1 VPEIVISEFMEESAV
16 ATLSARFEILSD
28 PRLVDDR
35 PGLLRLLRDA
45 RALIV
50 RNRTRVNEEVLAA
63 APALRV
69 VGRLGVGLDNI
80 DTAACA
86 ARGIEVIPAT
96 GANADSVAEYV
107 LLAAGVLLRQAFA
120 ASEEV
125 ADGQWPRA
133 KYSEG
138 RELAGKLL
146 GLVGFGS
153 VGQRTAIKARAFGM
167 RIAAYDPLLS
177 ADDAVW
183 RALGTLRLGLDDLI
197 AESDIVSLHLPL
209 LAETRNLLDRGR
221 LSRMK
226 RGAILINTARGGV
239 VDEAAL
245 AELLR
250 FGRIGGAAI
259 DVFGQEPLPARSA
272 LAGAPNTLLTPHIAG
287 VTVESNRRVSMLVAT
302 KVAAALAHGK
312 DSRQ

>member
-1 VPEIVISEFMEESAV
+1 MAEIVISEFIDDAAL
-16 ATLSARFEILSD
+16 ATLNARFDVLID
-28 PRLVDDR
+28 PHLVDDR
-35 PGLLRLLRDA
+35 PGLLGSLRDA

-50 RNRTRVNEEVLAA
+50 RNRTQVDAELLAA

-80 DTAACA
+80 NTVACA

-107 LLAAGVLLRQAFA
+107 LLAAGLLLRQVFA
-120 ASEEV
+120 AGEEV
-125 ADGQWPRA
+125 ADGHWPRA
-133 KYSEG
+133 KYSDG

-153 VGQRTAIKARAFGM
+153 VGQRTAGKARAFGM

-177 ADDAVW
+177 PEDAVW
-183 RALGTLRLGLDDLI
+183 RSLGALRLGLDDLL

-209 LAETRNLLDRGR
+209 VSETRNLFDRAR
-221 LSRMK
+221 LGRMK
-226 RGAILINTARGGV
+226 RGAILVNTARGGI
-239 VDEAAL
+239 VDETAL

-259 DVFGQEPLPARSA
+259 DVFAQEPLPARSA
-272 LAGAPNTLLTPHIAG
+272 LSGAPNTLLTPHVAG
-287 VTVESNRRVSMLVAT
+287 VTVESNRRVSTLVAQR
-302 KVAAALAHGK
+302 VLEVLAAG
-312 DSRQ
+312 

>member
-1 VPEIVISEFMEESAV
+1 MPEIVISEFMDEAAV
-16 ATLSARFEILSD
+16 ATLTARFQVLID

-35 PGLLRLLRDA
+35 PGMLALLRNA

-50 RNRTRVNEEVLAA
+50 RNRTQVDTEVLAA

-107 LLAAGVLLRQAFA
+107 LLSAGVLLRQAFA

-125 ADGQWPRA
+125 ADGSWPRA

-138 RELAGKLL
+138 RELSGKLL

-153 VGQRTAIKARAFGM
+153 VGQRTAVKARAMGM
-167 RIAAYDPLLS
+167 RVAAYDPLISL
-177 ADDAVW
+177 DDPVW

-209 LAETRNLLDRGR
+209 VRETRNLFDRER
-221 LSRMK
+221 LGRMK
-226 RGAILINTARGGV
+226 RGAILVNTARGGI

-259 DVFGQEPLPARSA
+259 DVFSQEPLPSRSP
-272 LAGAPNTLLTPHIAG
+272 LAGVPNALLTPHVAG
-287 VTVESNRRVSMLVAT
+287 VTVEANRRVSMLVAD
-302 KVAAALAHGK
+302 KVAAALAPDK
-312 DSRQ
+312 

>member
-1 VPEIVISEFMEESAV
+1 MAEIVISEFMEASAV
-16 ATLSARFEILSD
+16 ATLAARFEVLSD

-35 PGLLRLLRDA
+35 PGLLQLLRGA

-50 RNRTRVNEEVLAA
+50 RNRTQVDEELLAA
-63 APALRV
+63 GPALRA

-86 ARGIEVIPAT
+86 ARNIQVIPAT

-120 ASEEV
+120 AGEEV
-125 ADGQWPRA
+125 AEGHWPRA

-153 VGQRTAIKARAFGM
+153 VGQRTATKARAFGM

-177 ADDAVW
+177 ADDPVW
-183 RALGTLRLGLDDLI
+183 RALGTLRLGLDDLL
-197 AESDIVSLHLPL
+197 AESDVVSLHLPL
-209 LAETRNLLDRGR
+209 VSETRDLFDRER
-221 LSRMK
+221 LGRMK
-226 RGAILINTARGGV
+226 RSAILVNTARGGI

-250 FGRIGGAAI
+250 FGRLGGAAI
-259 DVFGQEPLPARSA
+259 DVFAQEPLPARSP
-272 LAGAPNTLLTPHIAG
+272 LAGAPNALLTPHIAG
-287 VTVESNRRVSMLVAT
+287 VTVESNKRVSTMVAQ
-302 KVAAALAHGK
+302 KVLEALAAG
-312 DSRQ
+312 

>member
-1 VPEIVISEFMEESAV
+1 MPEIVICEFMDEAAV
-16 ATLSARFEILSD
+16 ATLAARFELISD

-35 PGLLRLLRDA
+35 TGLLRLLRDA

-50 RNRTRVNEEVLAA
+50 RNRTQVDTEMLAA

-69 VGRLGVGLDNI
+69 IGRLGVGLDNI

-86 ARGIEVIPAT
+86 ARGIKVIPAT

-125 ADGQWPRA
+125 AEGQWPRA
-133 KYSEG
+133 RYSEG

-146 GLVGFGS
+146 GMVGFGS
-153 VGQRTAIKARAFGM
+153 VGRRLATKARAFGM

-177 ADDAVW
+177 PEDQVW
-183 RALGTLRLGLDDLI
+183 RELGTLRLGLDDLV

-209 LAETRNLLDRGR
+209 ADETRNLFDRDR
-221 LSRMK
+221 LARMK
-226 RGAILINTARGGV
+226 RGAILVNTARGGI

-245 AELLR
+245 AEMLR

-259 DVFGQEPLPARSA
+259 DVFAHEPLPARSA
-272 LAGAPNTLLTPHIAG
+272 LAGAPNTLLTPHVAG
-287 VTVESNRRVSMLVAT
+287 VTVESNRRVSMFVAGQ
-302 KVAAALAHGK
+302 VAAALAAAE
-312 DSRQ
+312 

>member
-1 VPEIVISEFMEESAV
+1 MPEIVICEFMDEAAV
-16 ATLSARFEILSD
+16 ATLAARFELISD

-35 PGLLRLLRDA
+35 TGLLRLLRDA

-50 RNRTRVNEEVLAA
+50 RNRTQVDTEMLVA

-69 VGRLGVGLDNI
+69 IGRLGVGLDNI

-86 ARGIEVIPAT
+86 ARGIKVIPAT

-125 ADGQWPRA
+125 AEGQWPRA
-133 KYSEG
+133 RYSEG

-146 GLVGFGS
+146 GMVGFGS
-153 VGQRTAIKARAFGM
+153 VGRRLATKARAFGM

-177 ADDAVW
+177 PEDQVW
-183 RALGTLRLGLDDLI
+183 RELGTLRLGLDDLV

-209 LAETRNLLDRGR
+209 ADETRNLFDRDR
-221 LSRMK
+221 LARMK
-226 RGAILINTARGGV
+226 RGAILVNTARGGI

-245 AELLR
+245 AEMLR

-259 DVFGQEPLPARSA
+259 DVFAHEPLPARSA
-272 LAGAPNTLLTPHIAG
+272 LAGAPNTLLTPHVAG
-287 VTVESNRRVSMLVAT
+287 VTVESNRRVSMFVAGQ
-302 KVAAALAHGK
+302 VAAALAAAE
-312 DSRQ
+312 

>member
-1 VPEIVISEFMEESAV
+1 MPEIVICEFMQESAV
-16 ATLSARFEILSD
+16 ATLATRFEVLSD

-50 RNRTRVNEEVLAA
+50 RNRTRVDEELLAA

-86 ARGIEVIPAT
+86 ARSIQVIPAT

-107 LLAAGVLLRQAFA
+107 LLAAGLLLRQAFA
-120 ASEEV
+120 AGEEV
-125 ADGQWPRA
+125 ADGHWPRA

-138 RELAGKLL
+138 HELAGKLL

-153 VGQRTAIKARAFGM
+153 VGQRTATKARAFGM
-167 RIAAYDPLLS
+167 RVAAYDPLLS
-177 ADDAVW
+177 PDDPVW

-209 LAETRNLLDRGR
+209 MDETRGLFDRER
-221 LSRMK
+221 LGRMK
-226 RGAILINTARGGV
+226 RGAILINTARGGI

-245 AELLR
+245 AEVLR

-259 DVFGQEPLPARSA
+259 DVFAQEPLPARSA
-272 LAGAPNTLLTPHIAG
+272 LAGAPNALLTPHIAG
-287 VTVESNRRVSMLVAT
+287 VTVESNRRVSTMVAQ
-302 KVAAALAHGK
+302 KVLEALA
-312 DSRQ
+312 SS

>member
-1 VPEIVISEFMEESAV
+1 MPEIVVSEFMDEAAV
-16 ATLSARFEILSD
+16 ASLAARFEVLSD

-35 PGLLRLLRDA
+35 PGLLRLLRGA

-50 RNRTRVNEEVLAA
+50 RNRTRVDEELLAA

-80 DTAACA
+80 DVAACA
-86 ARGIEVIPAT
+86 ARKIEVCPAT

-120 ASEEV
+120 AGEEV
-125 ADGQWPRA
+125 ADGHWPRA

-153 VGQRTAIKARAFGM
+153 VGQRTATKARAFGL

-177 ADDAVW
+177 PDDPVW

-209 LAETRNLLDRGR
+209 AEDTRNLFDRVR
-221 LSRMK
+221 LARMK
-226 RGAILINTARGGV
+226 RGAILINTARGGI
-239 VDEAAL
+239 VDEEAL

-259 DVFGQEPLPARSA
+259 DVFDQEPLPARSA
-272 LAGAPNTLLTPHIAG
+272 LAGAPNALLTPHIAG
-287 VTVESNRRVSMLVAT
+287 VTVESNRRVSMLVAG
-302 KVAAALAHGK
+302 KVAEALA
-312 DSRQ
+312 SAT

>member
-1 VPEIVISEFMEESAV
+1 MPEIVISEFMDEAAV
-16 ATLSARFEILSD
+16 ATLTARFQVLID

-35 PGLLRLLRDA
+35 PGLLALLRNA

-50 RNRTRVNEEVLAA
+50 RNRTQVDAEVLSA

-125 ADGQWPRA
+125 ADGHWPRA

-153 VGQRTAIKARAFGM
+153 VGQRTATKARAFGM
-167 RIAAYDPLLS
+167 RVAAYDPLRS
-177 ADDAVW
+177 PDDPVW

-209 LAETRNLLDRGR
+209 VNETRNLFDRER
-221 LSRMK
+221 LGRMK
-226 RGAILINTARGGV
+226 RGAILINTARGGI
-239 VDEAAL
+239 VDETAL

-259 DVFGQEPLPARSA
+259 DVFTHEPLPSRSA
-272 LAGAPNTLLTPHIAG
+272 LAGVPNALLTPHVAG
-287 VTVESNRRVSMLVAT
+287 VTVESNRRVSMLVAD
-302 KVAAALAHGK
+302 KVAAALASAG
-312 DSRQ
+312 

>member
-1 VPEIVISEFMEESAV
+1 VPEIVISEFMEKSAV
-16 ATLSARFEILSD
+16 ATLSARFEVLSD

-50 RNRTRVNEEVLAA
+50 RNRTRVDEEVLAA
-63 APALRV
+63 APALRA

-80 DTAACA
+80 DTAACG

-107 LLAAGVLLRQAFA
+107 LLAAGVLLRQVFA
-120 ASEEV
+120 ASEDV
-125 ADGQWPRA
+125 ADGHWPRA

-138 RELAGKLL
+138 HELGGKLL

-153 VGQRTAIKARAFGM
+153 VGQRTAVKARAFGM

-177 ADDAVW
+177 SDDAVW
-183 RALGTLRLGLDDLI
+183 RALGTLPLGLDDLI

-226 RGAILINTARGGV
+226 RGAVLINTARGGI
-239 VDEAAL
+239 VDESAL

-259 DVFGQEPLPARSA
+259 DVFAQEPLQARSA
-272 LAGAPNTLLTPHIAG
+272 LAGAPNTLLTPHVAG
-287 VTVESNRRVSMLVAT
+287 VTVESNRRVSMLVAN
-302 KVAAALAHGK
+302 KIAAALASAK
-312 DSRQ
+312 

>member
-1 VPEIVISEFMEESAV
+1 MPEIVVSEFMDEAAV
-16 ATLSARFEILSD
+16 ASLAARFEVLSD

-35 PGLLRLLRDA
+35 PGLLRLLRGA

-50 RNRTRVNEEVLAA
+50 RNRTRVDEELLAA

-80 DTAACA
+80 DVAACA
-86 ARGIEVIPAT
+86 ARKIQVFPAT

-120 ASEEV
+120 AGEEV
-125 ADGQWPRA
+125 ADGHWPRA

-153 VGQRTAIKARAFGM
+153 VGRRTATKARAFGL

-177 ADDAVW
+177 PDDPVW

-209 LAETRNLLDRGR
+209 AEDTRNLFDRVR
-221 LSRMK
+221 LARMK
-226 RGAILINTARGGV
+226 RGAILVNTARGGI
-239 VDEAAL
+239 VDEEAL

-259 DVFGQEPLPARSA
+259 DVFDQEPLPARSA
-272 LAGAPNTLLTPHIAG
+272 LAGAPNALLTPHIAG
-287 VTVESNRRVSMLVAT
+287 VTVESNRRVSMLVAG
-302 KVAAALAHGK
+302 KVAEALA
-312 DSRQ
+312 SAT

>member
-1 VPEIVISEFMEESAV
+1 MPEIVISEFMDAAAV
-16 ATLSARFEILSD
+16 ATLSARFEVLID

-35 PGLLRLLRDA
+35 PGMLALLRNA

-50 RNRTRVNEEVLAA
+50 RNRTRVDAEVLSA
-63 APALRV
+63 APALCV

-125 ADGQWPRA
+125 GEGQWPRA
-133 KYSEG
+133 KYAEG
-138 RELAGKLL
+138 RELTGKLL

-153 VGQRTAIKARAFGM
+153 VGQRTATKARAFGM
-167 RIAAYDPLLS
+167 RVAAHDPLLS
-177 ADDAVW
+177 SDDPVW

-209 LAETRNLLDRGR
+209 VNETRNLLDRDR
-221 LSRMK
+221 LGRMK
-226 RGAILINTARGGV
+226 RGAILINTARGGI
-239 VDEAAL
+239 VDETAL

-259 DVFGQEPLPARSA
+259 DVFAQEPLPARAA
-272 LAGAPNTLLTPHIAG
+272 LAGVPNALLTPHVAG
-287 VTVESNRRVSMLVAT
+287 VTVEANRRVSMMI
-302 KVAAALAHGK
+302 AARVIDALEAK
-312 DSRQ
+312 

>member
-16 ATLSARFEILSD
+16 ATLSARFEVLSD

-35 PGLLRLLRDA
+35 PGLLRLLRNA

-50 RNRTRVNEEVLAA
+50 RNRTRVDAEVLAA
-63 APALRV
+63 APALRAI
-69 VGRLGVGLDNI
+69 GRLGVGLDNI
-80 DTAACA
+80 DTVACA

-153 VGQRTAIKARAFGM
+153 VGQRTAVKARALGM

-177 ADDAVW
+177 PDDAVW

-209 LAETRNLLDRGR
+209 VSETRNLLDRSR

-226 RGAILINTARGGV
+226 RGAVLINTARGGI

-250 FGRIGGAAI
+250 FGRLGGAAV
-259 DVFGQEPLPARSA
+259 DVFAQEPLPGRSA

-287 VTVESNRRVSMLVAT
+287 VTVESNRRVSTLIAT
-302 KVAAALAHGK
+302 KVAAAISSSG
-312 DSRQ
+312 

>member
-1 VPEIVISEFMEESAV
+1 MPEIVICEFMDEAAV
-16 ATLSARFEILSD
+16 ATLAARFELISD

-35 PGLLRLLRDA
+35 TGLLRLLRDA

-50 RNRTRVNEEVLAA
+50 RNRTQVDTEMLAA

-69 VGRLGVGLDNI
+69 IGRLGVGLDNI

-86 ARGIEVIPAT
+86 ARGIKVIPAT

-125 ADGQWPRA
+125 AEGQWPRA
-133 KYSEG
+133 RYSEG

-146 GLVGFGS
+146 GMVGFGS
-153 VGQRTAIKARAFGM
+153 VGRRLATKARAFGM

-177 ADDAVW
+177 PEDQVW
-183 RALGTLRLGLDDLI
+183 RELGTLRLGLDDLV

-209 LAETRNLLDRGR
+209 ADETRNLFDRDR
-221 LSRMK
+221 LARMK
-226 RGAILINTARGGV
+226 RGAILVNTARGGI

-245 AELLR
+245 AEMLR

-259 DVFGQEPLPARSA
+259 DVFAHEPLPARSA
-272 LAGAPNTLLTPHIAG
+272 LAGAPNTLLTPHVAG
-287 VTVESNRRVSMLVAT
+287 VTVESNRRVSMFVAGQ
-302 KVAAALAHGK
+302 VAATLAAAE
-312 DSRQ
+312 

>member
-1 VPEIVISEFMEESAV
+1 MPEIVISEFIDETAV
-16 ATLSARFEILSD
+16 VALAARHNVMND

-35 PGLLRLLRDA
+35 AGLLQLLRDT

-50 RNRTRVNEEVLAA
+50 RNRTRVDAELLAA

-80 DTAACA
+80 ETAACA
-86 ARGIEVIPAT
+86 ARGIAVIPAI

-107 LLAAGVLLRQAFA
+107 LLAAGLLLRQAFA
-120 ASEEV
+120 AGEEV

-153 VGQRTAIKARAFGM
+153 VGQRTAAKARAFGL
-167 RIAAYDPLLS
+167 RLAAYDPLLA
-177 ADDAVW
+177 ADAPVW
-183 RALGTLRLGLDDLI
+183 RELSTLRLGLDDLV

-209 LAETRNLLDRGR
+209 VEATRNLFDRGR
-221 LSRMK
+221 LGRMK
-226 RGAILINTARGGV
+226 RGSILVNTARGGI

-250 FGRIGGAAI
+250 FGRIGGAAV
-259 DVFGQEPLPARSA
+259 DVFAQEPLPARSP
-272 LAGAPNTLLTPHIAG
+272 LAGAPNVLLTPHVAG
-287 VTVESNRRVSMLVAT
+287 VTIESNKRVSTMVAQ
-302 KVAAALAHGK
+302 KVLEVLAGG
-312 DSRQ
+312 

>member
-1 VPEIVISEFMEESAV
+1 VPEIVICEFMDESAV
-16 ATLSARFEILSD
+16 ATLAARFEVLSD

-50 RNRTRVNEEVLAA
+50 RNRTQVDAEVLAA

-69 VGRLGVGLDNI
+69 IGRLGVGLDNI
-80 DTAACA
+80 DTVACT
-86 ARGIEVIPAT
+86 ARNIQVIPAT

-107 LLAAGVLLRQAFA
+107 LLAAGLLLRQAFA
-120 ASEEV
+120 AGEEV
-125 ADGQWPRA
+125 ADGRWPRA

-153 VGQRTAIKARAFGM
+153 VGQRTATKARAFGM
-167 RIAAYDPLLS
+167 RVAAYDPLLS
-177 ADDAVW
+177 PDDPVW

-209 LAETRNLLDRGR
+209 MEETRGLFDRGR
-221 LSRMK
+221 LGKMK
-226 RGAILINTARGGV
+226 RGAILINTARGGI
-239 VDEAAL
+239 VDETAL
-245 AELLR
+245 AEVLR
-250 FGRIGGAAI
+250 FGRVGGAAI
-259 DVFGQEPLPARSA
+259 DVFAQEPLPARSA
-272 LAGAPNTLLTPHIAG
+272 LAGAPNTLLTPHVAG
-287 VTVESNRRVSMLVAT
+287 VTVESNRRVSTMVAQ
-302 KVAAALAHGK
+302 KVLEALAAG
-312 DSRQ
+312 

>member
-1 VPEIVISEFMEESAV
+1 VPDIVISEFMDDAAV
-16 ATLSARFEILSD
+16 ATLSARFDVLID

-35 PGLLRLLRDA
+35 PGLFNLLRNA

-50 RNRTRVNEEVLAA
+50 RNRTQVDAEVIAA
-63 APALRV
+63 GPALRV
-69 VGRLGVGLDNI
+69 IGRLGVGLDNI
-80 DTAACA
+80 DTAVCA

-96 GANADSVAEYV
+96 GANSDSVAEYV
-107 LLAAGVLLRQAFA
+107 LLAAGLLLRQAFA
-120 ASEEV
+120 AGDEV
-125 ADGQWPRA
+125 GDGQWPRA

-153 VGQRTAIKARAFGM
+153 AGQRTASKARAFGM

-177 ADDAVW
+177 PDDAVW

-197 AESDIVSLHLPL
+197 AESDVVSLHLPL
-209 LAETRNLLDRGR
+209 VNETRNLFDRAR

-226 RGAILINTARGGV
+226 RGAILVNTARGGI

-259 DVFGQEPLPARSA
+259 DVFAQEPLPSRSP
-272 LAGAPNTLLTPHIAG
+272 LAGAPNTLLTPHVAG
-287 VTVESNRRVSMLVAT
+287 LTVESNRRVSTLVAQ
-302 KVAAALAHGK
+302 KVADVLAGR
-312 DSRQ
+312 D

>member
-1 VPEIVISEFMEESAV
+1 MPEIVISEFMDEGAV
-16 ATLSARFEILSD
+16 ATLNARFEVLID

-35 PGLLRLLRDA
+35 PGMLALLRDA

-50 RNRTRVNEEVLAA
+50 RNRTQVDAEVLAA

-86 ARGIEVIPAT
+86 ARGIAVIPAT

-107 LLAAGVLLRQAFA
+107 VLAAGVLLRQAFA

-125 ADGQWPRA
+125 ADGHWPRA
-133 KYSEG
+133 NYSEG

-153 VGQRTAIKARAFGM
+153 VGQRTASKARAFGM
-167 RIAAYDPLLS
+167 RVAAYDPLLS
-177 ADDAVW
+177 LDDPVW
-183 RALGTLRLGLDDLI
+183 RAQGILRLGLDDLV

-209 LAETRNLLDRGR
+209 VNETRNLFDRTR
-221 LSRMK
+221 LGRMK
-226 RGAILINTARGGV
+226 RGAILINTARGGI

-259 DVFGQEPLPARSA
+259 DVFAQEPLPSRSP
-272 LAGAPNTLLTPHIAG
+272 LAGVPNALLTPHVAG
-287 VTVESNRRVSMLVAT
+287 VTVEANRRVSTLIAQ
-302 KVAAALAHGK
+302 KVLEVLSA
-312 DSRQ
+312 

>member
-1 VPEIVISEFMEESAV
+1 VPDIVIGEFMDDAAV
-16 ATLSARFEILSD
+16 ATLAARFEVVCD

-35 PGLLRLLRDA
+35 IGLLRLLRDA

-50 RNRTRVNEEVLAA
+50 RNRTRVDAEVLAA

-69 VGRLGVGLDNI
+69 VGRLGDGLDNI
-80 DTAACA
+80 DLPACS
-86 ARGIEVIPAT
+86 ARGIEVILASD
-96 GANADSVAEYV
+96 ANADSVAEYV

-120 ASEEV
+120 ASEEIS
-125 ADGQWPRA
+125 DGLWPRA

-153 VGQRTAIKARAFGM
+153 IGRRTASKARAFGM

-177 ADDAVW
+177 PDDAVW
-183 RALGTLRLGLDDLI
+183 RTLGTLRLGLDDLV
-197 AESDIVSLHLPL
+197 AESDIISLHLPL
-209 LAETRNLLDRGR
+209 KDGTRHLFDRDRLA
-221 LSRMK
+221 RMK
-226 RGAILINTARGGV
+226 RGAILINTARGGI

-259 DVFGQEPLPARSA
+259 DVFVQEPLSARSA
-272 LAGAPNTLLTPHIAG
+272 LAGAPNALLTPHVAG
-287 VTVESNRRVSMLVAT
+287 LTVESNRRVSMLVAE
-302 KVAAALAHGK
+302 KVAEALASKRSAG
-312 DSRQ
+312 

>member
-1 VPEIVISEFMEESAV
+1 MPEILISEFMDEAAV
-16 ATLSARFEILSD
+16 ATLTARFDVLSN

-35 PGLLRLLRDA
+35 PALIALLGDA

-50 RNRTRVNEEVLAA
+50 RNRTQVDREVLAA
-63 APALRV
+63 APSLRV

-80 DTAACA
+80 NTVECA

-107 LLAAGVLLRQAFA
+107 LLAAGLLLRQAFA

-125 ADGQWPRA
+125 AEGQWPRA
-133 KYSEG
+133 QYSEG

-153 VGQRTAIKARAFGM
+153 VGQRTASKARALGM
-167 RIAAYDPLLS
+167 RVAAFDPLLA

-183 RALGTLRLGLDDLI
+183 RASGTLRLGLDDLV

-209 LAETRNLLDRGR
+209 MNETRNLFDRGR
-221 LSRMK
+221 LGRMK
-226 RGAILINTARGGV
+226 RGAILVNTARGGI
-239 VDEAAL
+239 VDETAL
-245 AELLR
+245 SELLR

-259 DVFGQEPLPARSA
+259 DVFAQEPLPARSP
-272 LAGAPNTLLTPHIAG
+272 LAGVPNVLLTPHVAG
-287 VTVESNRRVSMLVAT
+287 LTVESNRRVSTMIAQKVLEVLVA
-302 KVAAALAHGK
+302 K
-312 DSRQ
+312 

>member
-1 VPEIVISEFMEESAV
+1 VPDIVIGEFMDDAAV
-16 ATLSARFEILSD
+16 ATLAARFEIVFD

-35 PGLLRLLRDA
+35 NGLLRLLRDA

-50 RNRTRVNEEVLAA
+50 RNRTRVDAEVLAA

-69 VGRLGVGLDNI
+69 VGRLGDGLDNI
-80 DTAACA
+80 DLAACS
-86 ARGIEVIPAT
+86 ARGIEVIPASD
-96 GANADSVAEYV
+96 ANADSVAEYV

-120 ASEEV
+120 ASEEIS
-125 ADGQWPRA
+125 DGHWPRA
-133 KYSEG
+133 KYAEG

-153 VGQRTAIKARAFGM
+153 IGRRTASKARAFGM

-177 ADDAVW
+177 PDDAVW
-183 RALGTLRLGLDDLI
+183 RTMGTLRLGLDDLV

-209 LAETRNLLDRGR
+209 ESDTRNLFDRDR
-221 LSRMK
+221 LARMK
-226 RGAILINTARGGV
+226 RGAILINTARGGI

-250 FGRIGGAAI
+250 FGRIGGAAV
-259 DVFGQEPLPARSA
+259 DVFAQEPLPARSA
-272 LAGAPNTLLTPHIAG
+272 LAGAPNTILTPHVAG
-287 VTVESNRRVSMLVAT
+287 LTVESNRRVSMLVAE
-302 KVAAALAHGK
+302 KVAEALASK
-312 DSRQ
+312 SSRG